1 MATHAIPF
9 EKVTVLE
16 VARVENLTLARF
28 SDGKITV
35 VDTDNS
41 SHTPDSFASNSPMK
55 DPNGLTI
62 IGSRTTD
69 DGLLVRFSDGE
80 FYLFNSAF
88 IIDNRTTHADR
99 IRPGQWLTDNW
110 KPRAPNPEPR
120 APSPEPRAPSPEPRA
135 PSPENHD
142 AS

>member
-9 EKVTVLE
+9 EKVTVIE
-16 VARVENLTLARF
+16 VARVGNQTLVRF
-28 SDGKITV
+28 SDGKITI
-35 VDTDNS
+35 VDTDDGS
-41 SHTPDSFASNSPMK
+41 DAPDTFASNSAMK
-55 DPNGLTI
+55 GPNGLTI
-62 IGSRTTD
+62 TGTRTTD

-110 KPRAPNPEPR
+110 KPRSPEAPKPRKTMMPLRSRPEPDD
-120 APSPEPRAPSPEPRA
+120 SPVSV
-135 PSPENHD
+135 
-142 AS
+142 